1 MLWDQKSCL
10 KNKVAAQLDAN
21 INSEKLKIIVA
32 VDIVLFPNKKTLY
45 QLHEWFQWYFSFVL
59 SA

>member
-32 VDIVLFPNKKTLY
+32 VDIVLFPNKKHSTNCMNDFNDIFHL
-45 QLHEWFQWYFSFVL
+45 F
-59 SA
+59 